1 MIVDG
6 KALAALEFAA
16 LKNEITHVRQTP
28 HLTVITAAPSFA
40 TQKYVALKQEQARA
54 VGVAV
59 DVIELPTAVTTADIV
74 TVIAR
79 IAMQTDGIIVQLPLP
94 LQIDVDVVLAAIP
107 ASLDVDGMQYT
118 KTGTGFFPPVVA
130 AIAEI
135 AARHDVLL
143 AGQHVVIV
151 GHGRLVGQ
159 PAAVWA
165 RNQGARVTV
174 ITEHTPNQQTIL
186 QSADVIISGAGVP
199 GLITPSNVREGVA
212 LFDAGTSEVGGELRG
227 DVDPACAVKASLFTP
242 VPGGIGPM
250 TVAAL
255 LHNVVVA
262 AFE

>member
-6 KALAALEFAA
+6 KALASLQFAA
-16 LKNEITHVRQTP
+16 LKNEITHASHAP

-40 TQKYVALKQEQARA
+40 TQKYVALKREQARA
-54 VGVAV
+54 VGIAVNVIDLAETATTDDMVA
-59 DVIELPTAVTTADIV
+59 I
-74 TVIAR
+74 IAR
-79 IAMQTDGIIVQLPLP
+79 VAMQTDGIIVQLPLP
-94 LQIDVDVVLAAIP
+94 QQLNVDTILSAIP
-107 ASLDVDGMQYT
+107 ASLDVDGMQYAE
-118 KTGTGFFPPVVA
+118 TGSGFFPPVVA

-143 AGQHVVIV
+143 AGQRVVVV

-165 RNQGARVTV
+165 RNQGAQVTV
-174 ITEHTPNQQTIL
+174 ITEDTQDQRAVL
-186 QSADVIISGAGVP
+186 QSADIIISGAGVP
-199 GLITPSNVREGVA
+199 GLITPPDIRDGVA

-227 DVDPACAVKASLFTP
+227 DADPACAAKASLFTP
-242 VPGGIGPM
+242 VPGGIGPL

-262 AFE
+262 AHG